1 MELSFLAKS
10 SLLVAVPG
18 TAQYAG
24 QLARYVGR
32 EWEDTRHAYVASK
45 EPYKVDSDSDDGRR
59 LSKLM
64 RRESSL
70 LPGDQATAEY
80 FGLPFVQHQ
89 NVEGEWVP
97 SAPIA
102 REVRA
107 AKKGN
112 D

>member
-10 SLLVAVPG
+10 DLLVAVPG
-18 TAQYAG
+18 TAQFAG

-32 EWEDTRHAYVASK
+32 EWEDARHAYVASA
-45 EPYKVDSDSDDGRR
+45 EPYKVDSESGDGRR

-64 RRESSL
+64 RREDSL

-80 FGLPFVQHQ
+80 FGLAFVTRQ
-89 NVEGEWVP
+89 NVEGEWV
-97 SAPIA
+97 SAAPA
-102 REVRA
+102 VKEVRA